1 MDRSIRRAGAA
12 LGAALLVIALT
23 AAPALACGGLIGPNG
38 AVNLL
43 RTTTLAGYHDGQ
55 EHYIT
60 AFEFAGGGGAFGS
73 LTPLP
78 GIPSSVEKGGDWTL
92 QRLIRETEPQ
102 PAFALDAV
110 RASAAGSAEELM
122 KVRIDALDVTV
133 LRGGSAAVGTWA
145 TEHGFRLPPDA
156 PEVLDFYAA
165 RSPIFLAAVFD
176 ADAAAARG
184 QAVGDGTPVH
194 ITIPTSNPWV
204 PLRILALG
212 KTAAERVEA
221 DVYLLTDRT
230 PTLLPAPT
238 GDNGLGLGH
247 SAPATQ
253 SLLDDLRSDKGMG
266 WVPTSAWLSKVRID
280 ASAPQLAFDLAID
293 ATGAGAP
300 SRIMAGLDMP
310 GATVVAPDRTAD
322 VIRIIVGLTLHDR
335 RHRRDPPAGPP
346 APAAVDGLS
355 VGSGGTMDAHRRP
368 GRLALVGGIALSL
381 GLAGIAAAWA
391 HAPGLGPVTETIGI
405 HYSHYDRSLISVP
418 AGVAVT
424 IVLRNDDPIDHE
436 FIVGDAAV
444 HERHRTGTEPV
455 HASRPTEVTIPA
467 GTTRATTITFT
478 TPGSFLFICHL
489 PGHEAYG
496 MVGTLVVRGS

>member
-43 RTTTLAGYHDGQ
+43 RTTTLAGYHNGE

-102 PAFALDAV
+102 LLFERV
-110 RASAAGSAEELM
+110 SAAAADGAAVELM

-133 LRGGSAAVGTWA
+133 LQGGSAAVGTWA

-176 ADAAAARG
+176 ADAASERG

-194 ITIPTSNPWV
+194 ITIPTDNPWV

-238 GDNGLGLGH
+238 GENGLGLGH

-266 WVPTSAWLSKVRID
+266 WVPSSAWLSKVRID

-293 ATGAGAP
+293 ASGAGAP
-300 SRIMAGLDMP
+300 SRLMAGLDMP
-310 GATVVAPDRTAD
+310 GATVVPVDRTAD
-322 VIRIIVGLTLHDR
+322 LIRIIVGLTLMI
-335 RHRRDPPAGPP
+335 
-346 APAAVDGLS
+346 
-355 VGSGGTMDAHRRP
+355 GGIGGILLLARRRP
-368 GRLALVGGIALSL
+368 PLSM
-381 GLAGIAAAWA
+381 A
-391 HAPGLGPVTETIGI
+391 
-405 HYSHYDRSLISVP
+405 
-418 AGVAVT
+418 
-424 IVLRNDDPIDHE
+424 
-436 FIVGDAAV
+436 
-444 HERHRTGTEPV
+444 
-455 HASRPTEVTIPA
+455 
-467 GTTRATTITFT
+467 
-478 TPGSFLFICHL
+478 
-489 PGHEAYG
+489 
-496 MVGTLVVRGS
+496 

>member
-1 MDRSIRRAGAA
+1 MIRSIGRAGAA
-12 LGAALLVIALT
+12 LSAALLVIALS
-23 AAPALACGGLIGPNG
+23 AAPAFACGGLIGPNG

-43 RTTTLAGYHDGQ
+43 RTTTLAAYHDGA

-60 AFEFAGGGGAFGS
+60 SFEFAGGGGAFGS

-92 QRLIRETEPQ
+92 QRLIQETEPLTEGRLLSV
-102 PAFALDAV
+102 AADA
-110 RASAAGSAEELM
+110 AAGSAEELM

-176 ADAAAARG
+176 ADAASARG
-184 QAVGDGTPVH
+184 QAIGDGTPVH
-194 ITIPTSNPWV
+194 ITIPTDNPWV

-230 PTLLPAPT
+230 PVLLPAPT

-253 SLLDDLRSDKGMG
+253 SLLDDLRSDEGMG
-266 WVPTSAWLSKVRID
+266 WVPSSGWLSKVRID

-293 ATGAGAP
+293 ASGAGTP
-300 SRIMAGLDMP
+300 SRVAAGLDLP
-310 GATVVAPDRTAD
+310 GTTAAVDRTTD
-322 VIRIIVGLTLHDR
+322 FIRIIVGLTLTI
-335 RHRRDPPAGPP
+335 
-346 APAAVDGLS
+346 
-355 VGSGGTMDAHRRP
+355 GGIGGILLLIRRRP
-368 GRLALVGGIALSL
+368 PLSM
-381 GLAGIAAAWA
+381 A
-391 HAPGLGPVTETIGI
+391 
-405 HYSHYDRSLISVP
+405 
-418 AGVAVT
+418 
-424 IVLRNDDPIDHE
+424 
-436 FIVGDAAV
+436 
-444 HERHRTGTEPV
+444 
-455 HASRPTEVTIPA
+455 
-467 GTTRATTITFT
+467 
-478 TPGSFLFICHL
+478 
-489 PGHEAYG
+489 
-496 MVGTLVVRGS
+496 